1 MQHLI
6 VKNPDPPK
14 INALIVPRAKN
25 HLWTQIVRCSAKGI
39 PDRPLIIGP
48 AKIGYFHLPL
58 GNQNILRLEISVY
71 HRRAETMQI
80 SNCLKNLPNLPETP
94 LLIEVLIALYEVVQI
109 PLAGEL
115 HQHEDISLVLEDLV
129 KGNDVRMLAFGENL
143 DFLF

>member
-1 MQHLI
+1 
-6 VKNPDPPK
+6 
-14 INALIVPRAKN
+14 
-25 HLWTQIVRCSAKGI
+25 
-39 PDRPLIIGP
+39 
-48 AKIGYFHLPL
+48 
-58 GNQNILRLEISVY
+58 
-71 HRRAETMQI
+71 MQI